1 MVRPWPFIRSK
12 TLRAGNACLYYVFC
26 KRMTYLL
33 WIAYKGTN
41 YGGFQ
46 VQPNAPTVCAA
57 VQDAMQRVLGCRPD
71 VKGCS
76 RTDAGVHAR
85 RFALSFC
92 YTGKVPAEKM
102 VQAFNAHLP
111 PDIRALEIWPVAE
124 NFHARYAAHAK
135 TYRYYILNAR
145 VDDPFT
151 FDTCCRIGPGL
162 DVAAMQAAAERFVGT
177 HDFLALCASGSSV
190 AAHGD
195 TVRTITRCTVERAGD
210 RVTITVTA
218 DGYLYNMVRILAG
231 TLVEAGLH
239 KRTPE
244 SIPALL
250 ASRDRRRAG
259 QTLPAKGLF
268 LEDVAYPELTKS

>member
-1 MVRPWPFIRSK
+1 MVRPWPFIWSK
-12 TLRAGNACLYYVFC
+12 TLRAGNACPYYVFC

-111 PDIRALEIWPVAE
+111 PDIRALEILPVAE

-151 FDTCCRIGPGL
+151 FDTCCRIGPEL
-162 DVAAMQAAAERFVGT
+162 DVAAMQAAAEQFVGT

>member
-1 MVRPWPFIRSK
+1 
-12 TLRAGNACLYYVFC
+12 
-26 KRMTYLL
+26 MTYLL

-41 YGGFQ
+41 YAGFQ
-46 VQPNAPTVCAA
+46 VQPNAPTICAA
-57 VQDAMQRVLGCRPD
+57 LQDAMQAVLGERPD

-92 YTGKVPAEKM
+92 YTGRVPMEKFVPAL
-102 VQAFNAHLP
+102 NAHLP
-111 PDIRALEIWPVAE
+111 LDIRALEVRQVPDG
-124 NFHARYAAHAK
+124 FHARYAAHAK
-135 TYRYYILNAR
+135 TYHYYILNAR

-151 FDTCCRIGPGL
+151 YDTCYRVAAPL
-162 DVAAMQAAAERFVGT
+162 DLAAMQAAAAQFVGT
-177 HDFLALCASGSSV
+177 HDFAALCASGSGA

-195 TVRTITRCTVERAGD
+195 TVRTITDCTVLQIGNRF
-210 RVTITVTA
+210 TISVTA

-239 KRTPE
+239 KRTAE

-250 ASRDRRRAG
+250 AGRDRRRAG
-259 QTLPAKGLF
+259 QTLPARGLF
-268 LEDVAYPELTKS
+268 LEEVSYPELT

>member
-1 MVRPWPFIRSK
+1 
-12 TLRAGNACLYYVFC
+12 
-26 KRMTYLL
+26 MTYLL
-33 WIAYKGTN
+33 WISYKGTN
-41 YGGFQ
+41 YAGFQ
-46 VQPNAPTVCAA
+46 VQPNAPTVCA
-57 VQDAMQRVLGCRPD
+57 VLQNAMQAALGQRPD

-92 YTGKVPAEKM
+92 YTGRVPMEKFVPAL
-102 VQAFNAHLP
+102 NAHLP
-111 PDIRALEIWPVAE
+111 PDIRALAVQPVADD
-124 NFHARYAAHAK
+124 FHARYAAHAK
-135 TYRYYILNAR
+135 TYHYYILNAR

-151 FDTCCRIGPGL
+151 FDTCYRVAAPL
-162 DVAAMQAAAERFVGT
+162 DLAAMQAAAQQFVGT
-177 HDFLALCASGSSV
+177 HDFAALCASGSSA

-195 TVRTITRCTVERAGD
+195 TARTITECNVVQSGNHF
-210 RVTITVTA
+210 VISVTA

-239 KRTPE
+239 KRAPE

-250 ASRDRRRAG
+250 ASRDRRQAG

-268 LEDVAYPELTKS
+268 LEKVEYPGLTGGL

>member
-1 MVRPWPFIRSK
+1 
-12 TLRAGNACLYYVFC
+12 
-26 KRMTYLL
+26 MTYLL
-33 WIAYKGTN
+33 WITYKGTH
-41 YGGFQ
+41 YAGFQ
-46 VQPNAPTVCAA
+46 VQPNAPTVCA
-57 VQDAMQRVLGCRPD
+57 VLQDAMQAALGQRPD

-92 YTGKVPAEKM
+92 YTGKVPMEKF
-102 VQAFNAHLP
+102 VPALNAHLP
-111 PDIRALEIWPVAE
+111 PDIRALAVQPVADD
-124 NFHARYAAHAK
+124 FHARYAAHAK
-135 TYRYYILNAR
+135 TYHYYILNAR

-151 FDTCCRIGPGL
+151 FDTCYRVAAPL
-162 DVAAMQAAAERFVGT
+162 DLTAMQAAAQQFVGT
-177 HDFLALCASGSSV
+177 HNFAALCASGSSA

-195 TVRTITRCTVERAGD
+195 TARTITECNVVKSGNHF
-210 RVTITVTA
+210 VISVTA

-239 KRTPE
+239 KRAPE

-250 ASRDRRRAG
+250 ASRDRRQAG

-268 LEDVAYPELTKS
+268 LEKVEYPGLTGGL

>member
-12 TLRAGNACLYYVFC
+12 TLRASNACPYYVFC

-111 PDIRALEIWPVAE
+111 PDIRALEILPVAE

-151 FDTCCRIGPGL
+151 FDTCCRIGPEL
-162 DVAAMQAAAERFVGT
+162 DVAAMQAAAEQFVGT

-244 SIPALL
+244 SIPDLL

>member
-1 MVRPWPFIRSK
+1 
-12 TLRAGNACLYYVFC
+12 
-26 KRMTYLL
+26 MTYLL

-92 YTGKVPAEKM
+92 YTGRVPVDKM
-102 VQAFNAHLP
+102 VQAFNAYLP
-111 PDIRALEIWPVAE
+111 PDIRALEVQPVPE
-124 NFHARYAAHAK
+124 DFHARYAAHAK
-135 TYRYYILNAR
+135 TYCYYILNAW

-151 FDTCCRIGPGL
+151 FDTCYRVGAPL
-162 DVAAMQAAAERFVGT
+162 DVSAMQAAADRFVGT

-190 AAHGD
+190 AARGD
-195 TVRTITRCTVERAGD
+195 TVRTITRCTVEKTGKM
-210 RVTITVTA
+210 VVITVTA
-218 DGYLYNMVRILAG
+218 DGYLYNMARILAG

-239 KRTPE
+239 KRTPD

-250 ASRDRRRAG
+250 ASRDRRQAG

-268 LEDVAYPELTKS
+268 LEDVEYPELAPEA

>member
-1 MVRPWPFIRSK
+1 M
-12 TLRAGNACLYYVFC
+12 TL
-26 KRMTYLL
+26 LL

-57 VQDAMQRVLGCRPD
+57 LQDAMEAALGCRPD

-92 YTGKVPAEKM
+92 YTGRVPAEKI
-102 VQAFNAHLP
+102 VPALNAHLP
-111 PDIRALEIWPVAE
+111 PDIRALTLQQVPAG
-124 NFHARYAAHAK
+124 FHARYAAHAK
-135 TYRYYILNAR
+135 TYCYHILNSR

-151 FDTCCRIGPGL
+151 LDTCHRVAQPL
-162 DVAAMQAAAERFVGT
+162 DLAAMQAAAAAFVGT
-177 HDFLALCASGSSV
+177 HDFLALCASGSGV
-190 AAHGD
+190 AARGD
-195 TVRTITRCTVERAGD
+195 TVRTITRCTVDRSGD
-210 RVTITVTA
+210 RFVITVTA

-239 KRTPE
+239 KRSPG

-250 ASRDRRRAG
+250 QSRDRRQAG
-259 QTLPAKGLF
+259 PTLPAKGLF
-268 LEDVAYPELTKS
+268 LEAVEYPELESPEP